1 MIACCCMAFGEAELM
16 NFEILDGMAGARAR
30 STVSLEGSCN
40 VWCIRLTED
49 CGTMTDASG
58 NVWKSGLIGT
68 L

>member
-40 VWCIRLTED
+40 VWCIRLTKI
-49 CGTMTDASG
+49 A
-58 NVWKSGLIGT
+58 VQ
-68 L
+68 